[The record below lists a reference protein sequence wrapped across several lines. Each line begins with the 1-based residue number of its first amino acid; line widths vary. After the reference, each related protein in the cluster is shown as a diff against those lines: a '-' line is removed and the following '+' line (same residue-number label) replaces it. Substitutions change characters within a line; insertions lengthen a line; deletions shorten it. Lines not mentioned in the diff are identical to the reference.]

1 MSRYTGTAWL
11 EEDIA
16 FLTKVEMQF
25 TLATPKQK
33 LKDYNLQISILL
45 NYKTL

>member
-1 MSRYTGTAWL
+1 MSRYTGTACL

-45 NYKTL
+45 NYNSL